1 MMKNREEVLGLLRE
15 HRQAMQRF
23 GVRRLGLF
31 GSIARGEGT
40 AESDLDVLVDLERHT
55 FDAYMGLK
63 FFLEELCQCRVD
75 LVMEDTI
82 KPRLRRGI
90 LKEVVYVTRS

>member
-1 MMKNREEVLGLLRE
+1 MGNREEVLSRLRD
-15 HRQAMQRF
+15 HQQAMQRF

-40 AESDLDVLVDLERHT
+40 AESDLDILVDLERHT

-63 FFLEELCQCRVD
+63 FFLEDLFQCRVD
-75 LVMEDTI
+75 LVMENTI
-82 KPRLRRGI
+82 KPRLRHNV
-90 LKEVVYVTRS
+90 LKEVVYVT